1 MFIVC
6 FYSWDFFFFIFASLL
21 ACWMFHLHFCCH
33 FTLPSN
39 AMRAV
44 CVHTIHTHRAKCCS
58 SACFVHSVEWFCSMV
73 ARVVALQCL
82 LCSVVIY
89 NTLFYVLFCKRWI
102 FSSLLFTC
110 VLITYSIRL
119 ILLYW
124 WLVSRCFEIYWK
136 INKVLCSCVTFFVAA
151 NSSSNGSKQYL
162 QM

>member
-1 MFIVC
+1 MIIYDLFLL
-6 FYSWDFFFFIFASLL
+6 FFFLFFLLLRSSALCGAVGKCSSCVFIHGIFSSLFSLL
-21 ACWMFHLHFCCH
+21 FWLVECSIFIFCCH

-44 CVHTIHTHRAKCCS
+44 CVHTIHTHRAKCCD
-58 SACFVHSVEWFCSMV
+58 SACFVHSVEWLCSMV

-119 ILLYW
+119 ILLY
-124 WLVSRCFEIYWK
+124 
-136 INKVLCSCVTFFVAA
+136 
-151 NSSSNGSKQYL
+151 
-162 QM
+162 